1 MQQFK
6 TIIGIF
12 TTLLF
17 SILTVTAQDF
27 DPKQGYEIHTVSGL
41 ALDNQESLIQTRMY
55 SFQNEK
61 KTRNHKYGTSS
72 LLNVKVTI

>member
-41 ALDNQESLIQTRMY
+41 ALDKVWIQTRMY

>member
-27 DPKQGYEIHTVSGL
+27 DPKQGYEIPYRKRIGF
-41 ALDNQESLIQTRMY
+41 R
-55 SFQNEK
+55 
-61 KTRNHKYGTSS
+61 
-72 LLNVKVTI
+72 